1 MFLQDEGDSNN
12 SATNS
17 SSKVAKELTELSSA
31 TGVLDFSI
39 RNFQKTLATNLPL
52 GPKGLANITNATS
65 KLEELT
71 FKLTTETLGQTRLVG
86 EGIRDTMA
94 QAAYESAQYGI
105 TLSDQI
111 SVFKEINTIM
121 QRNTLLT
128 SEQQTNMA
136 LLARNAG
143 VAAGDIATMVEA
155 FDTIGV
161 GTTDAMNN
169 ISNMQ
174 KEARSYGINVGQ
186 FMKNIGS
193 NIKVL
198 NSYNFKSGVEGFTKM
213 VAKAQA
219 LRLDFNK
226 TVSLADS
233 LLSPETAIE
242 TAAGFQM
249 LGGAVGDLGD
259 PFKLLYMAQNDMEG
273 LQDSILDMAEGAVT
287 FNEKTGDFDIPV
299 TEMYRLRE
307 AAKLTGMDYQEL
319 ADTAV
324 KSAARTKKLDLL
336 AGSGLDDDTKEL
348 IANLGELKDGE
359 VKIKVPGTEELI
371 DAKLLGN
378 EEYKG
383 ELEKLKQQQI
393 DANKSDR
400 QIALDQLSATQKLNQ
415 VLDAQVK
422 ALGPF
427 IGTRT
432 DAITSAIDAMGAGA
446 ETLTNTVNQGINSEN
461 VNALGE
467 AFNEAA
473 KTGFKNEENQQV
485 LSSRLGD
492 VLGSLND
499 EIKMFDEN
507 LKNNIDDDSLFK
519 TAEAFDN
526 LGGALKKFGFDIESL
541 KTNTLSSVLGGVT
554 GDLDSFITD
563 LIALEQRFGQR
574 DGQRPNEQEGTA
586 PEVNTTPSTNTPT
599 PTTTQSATPITPT
612 TNIQDTSSLNQSPSQ
627 SVLNGNVNL
636 NVGGTIDFAI
646 DGRNLPQNITTE
658 ELANQ
663 IVNNPD
669 FTSKLISIFTDSNNT
684 YSV

>member
-1 MFLQDEGDSNN
+1 MFLQEDTGTSTGAGEE
-12 SATNS
+12 
-17 SSKVAKELTELSSA
+17 AKELRGLGAA
-31 TGVLDFSI
+31 TGIFDQKLKDLK
-39 RNFQKTLATNLPL
+39 KTLSGSIQNNLL
-52 GPKGLANITNATS
+52 NPKEITNATS
-65 KLEELT
+65 KLEQLT
-71 FKLTTETLGQTRLVG
+71 FKLTTETLGQTRTIG
-86 EGIRDTMA
+86 EGVRDTIA
-94 QAAYESAQYGI
+94 QASYESAQYGI
-105 TLSDQI
+105 TLDDQI
-111 SVFKEINTIM
+111 AVFKEINTIM

-128 SEQQTNMA
+128 AEQQTNIA

-161 GTTDAMNN
+161 GTTDAINN
-169 ISNMQ
+169 ISKMQ
-174 KEARSYGINVGQ
+174 QEARSYGINVGQ

-193 NIKVL
+193 NVKLL
-198 NSYNFKSGVEGFTKM
+198 NSYNFKNGVEGFTKM

-324 KSAARTKKLDLL
+324 KSAARTKKLDFLE
-336 AGSGLDDDTKEL
+336 GSGLDDETKEL
-348 IANLGELKDGE
+348 VANLGELKDGS
-359 VKIKVPGTEELI
+359 VKIKVPGFDDLVDARMLGDEKYKEGLEKLEQVQE
-371 DAKLLGN
+371 DAKLTDR
-378 EEYKG
+378 EIA
-383 ELEKLKQQQI
+383 LKQ
-393 DANKSDR
+393 
-400 QIALDQLSATQKLNQ
+400 
-415 VLDAQVK
+415 LDASTLLNDILQQQVA

-432 DAITSAIDAMGAGA
+432 DAVTSAIDSAGA
-446 ETLTNTVNQGINSEN
+446 AAKTMTQAVSEGINNEN
-461 VNALGE
+461 VDALGQ
-467 AFNEAA
+467 AFTEAA
-473 KTGFKNEENQQV
+473 KTGFKNEEALSV
-485 LSSRLGD
+485 LRSRFGE
-492 VLGSLND
+492 VLGSL
-499 EIKMFDEN
+499 
-507 LKNNIDDDSLFK
+507 DDSFSGMGDKIK
-519 TAEAFDN
+519 TNFSDSNIFNDGEAFKS
-526 LGGALKKFGFDIESL
+526 LGESLKKFGLDMSELESY
-541 KTNTLSSVLGGVT
+541 GVGNILT
-554 GDLDSFITD
+554 GISGDVKGFIND
-563 LIALEQRFGQR
+563 LIALEGRYGQR
-574 DGQRPNEQEGTA
+574 DSQRPNEQEGNA
-586 PEVNTTPSTNTPT
+586 PENTTT
-599 PTTTQSATPITPT
+599 PTTSSSEQTVTPVTPVIPNTQ
-612 TNIQDTSSLNQSPSQ
+612 DRSSLNVQTTQ
-627 SVLNGNVNL
+627 GVLNGDINL

-646 DGRNLPQNITTE
+646 DGRNLPQNISTE

-669 FTSKLISIFTDSNNT
+669 FTSKLMSIFTDANNT
-684 YSV
+684 YSS

>member
-1 MFLQDEGDSNN
+1 MFLQDEGVNN
-12 SATNS
+12 SS
-17 SSKVAKELTELSSA
+17 ERVAKELSDLSSA

-71 FKLTTETLGQTRLVG
+71 FKLTTETLGQTRVVG

-143 VAAGDIATMVEA
+143 VAAGDIATMVEG

-161 GTTDAMNN
+161 GTTDAINN

-193 NIKVL
+193 NVKLL
-198 NSYNFKSGVEGFTKM
+198 NSYNFKNGVEGFTKM

-259 PFKLLYMAQNDMEG
+259 PFKLLYMAQNDVEG
-273 LQDSILDMAEGAVT
+273 LQDSILGMAESAVS

-371 DAKLLGN
+371 DARLLGN

-383 ELEKLKQQQI
+383 QLEKLEQQQI

-400 QIALDQLSATQKLNQ
+400 EIALEQLSASQKLNKI
-415 VLDAQVK
+415 LDEQVK

-473 KTGFKNEENQQV
+473 KTGFKNDENQQV

-492 VLGSLND
+492 ILGSLNG
-499 EIKMFDEN
+499 EIKMFDDN
-507 LKNNIDDDSLFK
+507 LKKNIDDDSLFN
-519 TAEAFDN
+519 TSEAFDN
-526 LGGALKKFGFDIESL
+526 LGASLNKFGFDIEAL
-541 KTNTLSSVLGGVT
+541 KTSTVSSVLGGIT
-554 GDLDSFITD
+554 GDLDLFIKD
-563 LIALEQRFGQR
+563 LIALDQRFGQR
-574 DGQRPNEQEGTA
+574 DAQRPNEQEGAT
-586 PEVNTTPSTNTPT
+586 PEGTTPSTNTIQTVTPDTLNT
-599 PTTTQSATPITPT
+599 PTTGV
-612 TNIQDTSSLNQSPSQ
+612 QDTSNLNQTTTQ
-627 SVLNGNVNL
+627 GVLNGDVNL

-646 DGRNLPQNITTE
+646 DGRNLPQNISTE
-658 ELANQ
+658 ELASQ

-669 FTSKLISIFTDSNNT
+669 FTSKLMSIFTDSNNT